1 MSIENLTQEEKNELG
16 IKKYDPTNPNS
27 SANEQPKDNS
37 NTNLYADTD
46 SVKTP
51 ELAAA
56 LELVKESNA
65 TIAALN
71 KEIADLKQ
79 ANAKLAIQQSFS
91 APQRSAEDIINE
103 MF

>member
-1 MSIENLTQEEKNELG
+1 MEEQNQVTNQEQNNE
-16 IKKYDPTNPNS
+16 DS
-27 SANEQPKDNS
+27 SATEQNS
-37 NTNLYADTD
+37 TT
-46 SVKTP
+46 VETP
-51 ELAAA
+51 ELKAA

-79 ANAKLAIQQSFS
+79 ANAKLAIQQSIS
-91 APQRSAEDIINE
+91 APARSAEDIIND

>member
-1 MSIENLTQEEKNELG
+1 MEDQNQTTNQEMNNE
-16 IKKYDPTNPNS
+16 DS
-27 SANEQPKDNS
+27 SATEQN
-37 NTNLYADTD
+37 NTT
-46 SVKTP
+46 VETP
-51 ELAAA
+51 ELKAA

-79 ANAKLAIQQSFS
+79 ANAKLAIQQSIS
-91 APQRSAEDIINE
+91 APARSAEDIIND

>member
-1 MSIENLTQEEKNELG
+1 MEEQITNSEQNNE
-16 IKKYDPTNPNS
+16 DS
-27 SANEQPKDNS
+27 SATEQN
-37 NTNLYADTD
+37 NTT
-46 SVKTP
+46 VETP
-51 ELAAA
+51 ELKAA

-79 ANAKLAIQQSFS
+79 ANAKLAIQQSIS
-91 APQRSAEDIINE
+91 APARSAEDIIND